1 MIKRIFYILA
11 IMTAL
16 AAIVFGFA
24 ACASSS
30 APQTQAERGDALGTR
45 VNVTV
50 NAFTVSPATTQ
61 PTHDLGGYHVSRAE
75 VNTLTSVNVM
85 AAGTSSSGTTAT
97 AGNPTNTN
105 TPNTSPNIPIN
116 LTPGAGLSIPG
127 QN

>member
-1 MIKRIFYILA
+1 MRLPIVCLLLTAIL
-11 IMTAL
+11 TL
-16 AAIVFGFA
+16 A

-61 PTHDLGGYHVSRAE
+61 PTHDLGGYHVTSAE

-85 AAGTSSSGTTAT
+85 AAGTSTSGTTAT
-97 AGNPTNTN
+97 AGNPSNTN
-105 TPNTSPNIPIN
+105 TPDIRPQIPIN
-116 LTPGAGLSIPG
+116 LTPGSGGLSLPG
-127 QN
+127 TK